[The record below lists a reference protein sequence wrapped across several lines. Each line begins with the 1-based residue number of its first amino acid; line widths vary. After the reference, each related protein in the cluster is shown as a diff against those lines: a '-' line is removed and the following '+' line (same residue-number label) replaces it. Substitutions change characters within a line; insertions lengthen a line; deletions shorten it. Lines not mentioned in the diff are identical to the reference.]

1 MRIYITTHGVFLS
14 KQNPKF
20 FFSIHQSIHQSI
32 NHLNNSSFHHSSP
45 SLYKKNRF
53 LFFTNLLLLE
63 RSSGQR
69 IIFVRETINSPRIKP
84 VKVGCSILLRNE
96 YLFNFL
102 KMIVSYSFPKLC
114 ELIKR
119 KNSKL
124 SKQNLIFLN
133 INYFLFFSS
142 FSFSNDFDKFLSF
155 YEDFNYYL
163 SIELYSG
170 FYKFLI
176 NKPLFSSYGLTFL

>member
-1 MRIYITTHGVFLS
+1 M
-14 KQNPKF
+14 
-20 FFSIHQSIHQSI
+20 
-32 NHLNNSSFHHSSP
+32 LNNKLNYLLNYTYFNEQLNNKTSFVKKN
-45 SLYKKNRF
+45 LYFNKIKINFYIKNREKNRF

-69 IIFVRETINSPRIKP
+69 IIFVKETINSPRIKP
-84 VKVGCSILLRNE
+84 IKVGCSILLRNE

-102 KMIVSYSFPKLC
+102 KMLVHYSFPKLC
-114 ELIKR
+114 DLIKK
-119 KNSKL
+119 KNNKL

-133 INYFLFFSS
+133 INYFLFLSS

-176 NKPLFSSYGLTFL
+176 NKPLLSNHGLSYL

>member
-1 MRIYITTHGVFLS
+1 MLNHRLS
-14 KQNPKF
+14 NLLNYTYFNEQ
-20 FFSIHQSIHQSI
+20 
-32 NHLNNSSFHHSSP
+32 LNNKNYFIKLNSYFNKMKINF
-45 SLYKKNRF
+45 YIKNKEKNRF

-133 INYFLFFSS
+133 INYFLFLSS

>member
-1 MRIYITTHGVFLS
+1 MLNHKLS
-14 KQNPKF
+14 NLLNYTYFNEQ
-20 FFSIHQSIHQSI
+20 
-32 NHLNNSSFHHSSP
+32 LNNKISFIKLNS
-45 SLYKKNRF
+45 YFNKMKINFYIKNKEKNRF

-84 VKVGCSILLRNE
+84 IKVGCSILLRSE

-102 KMIVSYSFPKLC
+102 QMIVNYSFPKLC
-114 ELIKR
+114 DLIKG
-119 KNSKL
+119 KNNKL

-133 INYFLFFSS
+133 INYFLFLSS